1 MIQFSKIVM
10 TMRKI
15 SIFAALVVA
24 MTAVSCVK
32 EMNVEVPENPSGEQI
47 NESVTFKAT
56 FGAATKAVLK
66 PGETESKVEW
76 EADDQVSVLAGEGN
90 YLYKASEAGVTTDLV
105 TEEKAVPAEGAY
117 YAVYPY
123 DENAVLSEGVISTV
137 LPAEQTAVLGSFT
150 THLSVSQAVENNFT
164 FRNVCGLVKVTVD
177 AENVTKIVFEGN
189 SGEVVAGGIDVTVA
203 DAPTW
208 VAREGEGQKSIS
220 LVAGEGSLAK
230 GAYYFA
236 VLPQTFAAGFKVTA
250 YKGEESWVIRNVVT
264 STTIERSDIVGS
276 KAFFEIDG
284 NGTEENPYLL
294 KTPEHLVGMRTLA
307 TYGGETWF
315 KMMNDINMEGVT
327 NFVPVNIDNYF
338 DRKIHFD
345 GGNFTIS
352 NLKPSGKTYTSL
364 FGVLYG
370 TCKDLK
376 IHNATI
382 SSSATCGVLAGYVG
396 TFQDNTDR
404 TAYVENVHITNS
416 SVRCTGQQVG
426 GVCGV
431 AQGATFKNV
440 TYQGT
445 VDCTYVIEGK
455 TAAADLEARLGGFV
469 GFVKT
474 HAKSSLTTLLDC
486 DDCHVDATVTDKN
499 GATMVGGFIGKADA
513 SIKVQNSTV
522 KGSVKGA
529 NYCAGFLATAY
540 GNVELTDCQSEAS
553 VEASSSVA
561 AFMGWF
567 SKNATGVLTRC
578 KATGSVTGKSNV
590 GGLLGIVEN
599 TSENTYTMTDCEYTG
614 ASINAT
620 AGVVGGLVGQLAGQW
635 TITGSTVKTDITAG
649 GNYAGGLV
657 GSCTANNDGGTVTA
671 NISNCHY
678 EGTLNVTG
686 NYAGGAVG
694 VVQTKCS
701 AFTMSN
707 VTTKGSVTG
716 VQYVGGAIGA
726 TMGAKDQNV
735 SNCSSSAAVKS
746 TGIKTGGFVGAVT
759 STCSFTDCYA
769 TGAVES
775 SARSLGGFI
784 GHNNGANTTLTNC
797 YATGN
802 VKSTTD
808 GYVGGFLGNTE
819 TNKTILTG
827 CHATGNVTCAS
838 GNNVGGLV
846 GVAQANI
853 DINECYSTGDVEGGA
868 AGRCAGILGQILIG
882 KATIKNS
889 YSTGNVTA
897 TGMQHGGIVGYVA
910 EANTKNNIA
919 CGQVAIE
926 NCFASGTIGTG
937 NGSAGILGN
946 SRADANATSVIGC
959 IAWNEKVTS
968 NVRGSGNYAPA
979 AVVGSCYK
987 AGIFKNCWRRADMTL
1002 VDKANLSK
1010 LVDQDDCVGEL
1021 PYLTG
1026 APSNA
1031 YNPNRA
1037 YQGKAAAADATIS
1050 SVAKAIG
1057 WDETVW
1063 DLSGDTPKLK

>member
-1 MIQFSKIVM
+1 M
-10 TMRKI
+10 TMRKV
-15 SIFAALVVA
+15 SLFAALVVA

-32 EMNVEVPENPSGEQI
+32 EVNVEAPNGNQSTEQV
-47 NESVTFKAT
+47 EGAVTFTAN
-56 FGAATKAVLK
+56 FGVLSKAVLI
-66 PGETESKVEW
+66 PGKEESKVEW
-76 EADDQVSVLAGEGN
+76 ELNDQISVLVDGGN
-90 YLYKASEAGVTTDLV
+90 YLYKASEAGETTTLV
-105 TEEKAVPAEGAY
+105 TESTEVPSEGAY

-123 DENAVLSEGVISTV
+123 DENAALAEGVISTV

-150 THLSVSQAVENNFT
+150 THLSVSQAVDNAFT

-189 SGEVVAGGIDVTVA
+189 SDEVVAGGINVTVA
-203 DAPTW
+203 EAPTW
-208 VAREGEGQKSIS
+208 VAREGEGQKSIT
-220 LVAGEGSLAK
+220 LVAAEGTLAK

-236 VLPQTFAAGFKVTA
+236 VLPQTFAKGFKVTA
-250 YKGEESWVIRNVVT
+250 YKGEESWVIRNVP
-264 STTIERSDIVGS
+264 SSYELKRSDIVGS
-276 KAFFEIDG
+276 KTFFEIEG
-284 NGTEENPYLL
+284 NGTEANPYLL

-327 NFVPVNIDNYF
+327 NFVPVNIDNFF

-370 TCKDLK
+370 TCKNLK
-376 IHNATI
+376 IDKATV

-416 SVRCTGQQVG
+416 SVTCSGQQSG

-440 TYQGT
+440 TYHGT

-455 TAAADLEARLGGFV
+455 TEAADMEARMGGFV

-474 HAKSSLTTLLDC
+474 HAKTSLTTLLDC
-486 DDCHVDATVTDKN
+486 DNCHVEATVTDKN

-513 SIKVQNSTV
+513 SIKVLNSTV

-553 VEASSSVA
+553 VKARSSIA
-561 AFMGWF
+561 AFLGWF
-567 SKNATGVLTRC
+567 SKDATGVLTRC
-578 KATGSVTGKSNV
+578 KATGKLEGKGNA
-590 GGLLGIVEN
+590 GGMVGIVDN
-599 TSENTYTMTDCEYTG
+599 TSEKTHEMTDCEYAG
-614 ASINAT
+614 ESIT
-620 AGVVGGLVGQLAGQW
+620 TEIGVAGGLVGQLAGQW

-671 NISNCHY
+671 NISDCHY

-694 VVQTKCS
+694 VVQTRCS

-707 VTTKGSVTG
+707 VTTTGSVTG

-726 TMGAKDQNV
+726 TMGAKDQDV
-735 SNCSSSAAVKS
+735 SYCSSSAAVKS

-784 GHNNGANTTLTNC
+784 GHNNGVNTTLTNC
-797 YATGN
+797 YATGD

-827 CHATGNVTCAS
+827 CHATGNVTCSS

-853 DINECYSTGDVEGGA
+853 DITKCYAIGNVDGGT
-868 AGRCAGILGQILIG
+868 AGRCGGILGQIIA
-882 KATIKNS
+882 KAVIKDC
-889 YSTGNVTA
+889 YSTSKVTS
-897 TGMQHGGIVGYVA
+897 TGMQHGGIVGFVA
-910 EANTKNNIA
+910 NDNGEADI
-919 CGQVAIE
+919 Q
-926 NCFASGTIGTG
+926 NCFATGEIGTG
-937 NGSAGILGN
+937 NGCAGIVGN
-946 SRADANATSVIGC
+946 SRGKANGTSVQNC
-959 IAWNEKVTS
+959 IAWNPVISSTS
-968 NVRGSGNYAPA
+968 RGTGNYAPA
-979 AVVGSCYK
+979 AIVGSCYF
-987 AGIFKNCWRRADMTL
+987 AGTFKNCWRRADM
-1002 VDKANLSK
+1002 VIKDNVNLSK
-1010 LVDQDDCVGEL
+1010 PVDQDDCEGKQL
-1021 PYLTG
+1021 PSLGGT
-1026 APSNA
+1026 A
-1031 YNPNRA
+1031 NPNRA

-1050 SVAKAIG
+1050 SVAKTLG
-1057 WDETVW
+1057 WSTEIW
-1063 DLSGDTPKLK
+1063 DLSGDVPTFKNPTNSAE

>member
-1 MIQFSKIVM
+1 
-10 TMRKI
+10 MRKL
-15 SIFAALVVA
+15 SLFAALVVA
-24 MTAVSCVK
+24 MTVVSCVK
-32 EMNVEVPENPSGEQI
+32 EINHETPGDNPSTEQV
-47 NESVTFKAT
+47 NDAVSFDAS
-56 FGAATKAVLK
+56 FGVPSKAVLK
-66 PGETESKVEW
+66 PDETESKVEW
-76 EADDQVSVLAGEGN
+76 EADDQVSVLIDGGN
-90 YLYKASEAGVTTDLV
+90 YLYKASEAGLTTKLI
-105 TEEKAVPAEGAY
+105 TESTDVPSEGAY

-123 DENAVLSEGVISTV
+123 DANAALAEGVISTV

-150 THLSVSQAVENNFT
+150 THLSVSQAVENAFT
-164 FRNVCGLVKVTVD
+164 FRNVCGLVKVTID

-189 SGEVVAGGIDVTVA
+189 SDEIVAGGIDVTVA
-203 DAPTW
+203 EAPTW
-208 VAREGEGQKSIS
+208 VAREGEGQKTIA
-220 LVAGEGSLAK
+220 LVAAEGSLAK

-276 KAFFEIDG
+276 KKFFEIEG
-284 NGTEENPYLL
+284 NGTEANPYLL

-315 KMMNDINMEGVT
+315 KMMNDIDMEGVT
-327 NFVPVNIDNYF
+327 NFVPVNIDNFF

-376 IHNATI
+376 IDNATV

-486 DDCHVDATVTDKN
+486 DYCHVDATVTDKN

-567 SKNATGVLTRC
+567 SKDATGKLTRC
-578 KATGSVTGKSNV
+578 KATGKLKGKGNA
-590 GGLLGIVEN
+590 GGVVGIVEN
-599 TSENTYTMTDCEYTG
+599 TSENAFTMTECEYAG
-614 ASINAT
+614 ESIEAT

-635 TITGSTVKTDITAG
+635 TISGSIVKTDITAG
-649 GNYAGGLV
+649 AQYVGGLV
-657 GSCTANNDGGTVTA
+657 GSCTANNEGGTVTA
-671 NISNCHY
+671 DISNCHY
-678 EGTLNVTG
+678 EGEVNVAG

-694 VVQTKCS
+694 SVHTKCS

-726 TMGAKDQNV
+726 AMAAKDQNV
-735 SNCSSSAAVKS
+735 SNCSSSASVKS

-784 GHNNGANTTLTNC
+784 GHNNGANTTLTKC
-797 YATGN
+797 YATGD

-827 CHATGNVTCAS
+827 CHATGKVTCPS

-853 DINECYSTGDVEGGA
+853 DITKCYATGDVEGGA
-868 AGRCAGILGQILIG
+868 SGRCAGILGQITA
-882 KATIKNS
+882 KAVIKDC
-889 YSTGNVTA
+889 YSTSNVTS
-897 TGMQHGGIVGYVA
+897 TGMQHGGIVGFVA
-910 EANTKNNIA
+910 NSNGEADI
-919 CGQVAIE
+919 Q
-926 NCFASGTIGTG
+926 NCYATGEIGTG
-937 NGSAGILGN
+937 NGCAGILGN
-946 SRADANATSVIGC
+946 SRGKANGTSVQNC
-959 IAWNEKVTS
+959 IAWNPVISSTARGTS
-968 NVRGSGNYAPA
+968 NYAPA
-979 AVVGSCYK
+979 AIVGSCYL
-987 AGIFKNCWRRADMTL
+987 AGTFKNCWRRADM
-1002 VDKANLSK
+1002 VINDKVNLSK
-1010 LVDQDDCVGEL
+1010 PVDQEDCVGQL
-1021 PYLTG
+1021 PSLGGT
-1026 APSNA
+1026 AD
-1031 YNPNRA
+1031 PNRA
-1037 YQGKAAAADATIS
+1037 YQGKAAAAGATIS
-1050 SVAKAIG
+1050 SVAKTLG
-1057 WDETVW
+1057 WSTEIW
-1063 DLSGDTPKLK
+1063 DLSGDVPTFKNLTNSAE